1 VWSVSM
7 PSMMPVLSRKC
18 ANSKDSFV
26 YGFANFFDECSK
38 QPQPDH
44 RLLVIN

>member
-1 VWSVSM
+1 M

-26 YGFANFFDECSK
+26 YGFADFF
-38 QPQPDH
+38 
-44 RLLVIN
+44 